1 MLSELNLGVCHTCL
15 CTVQCTMYMCTVCY
29 VITLWYL
36 QLHGLSSFHRF
47 FLVNFCVQIQSQNK
61 PVYSYIHHCIL
72 CITSTCFCLYWHKLF
87 TSTSQW
93 YTNIYTILVHILEN
107 KSCRV
112 RISEQPSWVRYFTA
126 YGI

>member
-15 CTVQCTMYMCTVCY
+15 CTVHAVYNVHVYSMLCY
-29 VITLWYL
+29 NSLVSST
-36 QLHGLSSFHRF
+36 GLSSFHRF

-61 PVYSYIHHCIL
+61 PVYSYIHH